1 MMRRTNFP
9 CRQLNSEKIKGA
21 TLCYLSPIIVNKCSV
36 VSAKCV
42 CNIDSG
48 LQRAWDEVCKTRDTC
63 DKALQGIKS
72 VAFFFSAISTQGPK
86 KQPSKKGGG
95 GNDEHVHGAESG
107 DDDLITPSQVSSSAS
122 QTWVSEHPSI
132 INGKLR
138 PSLSYWVAV
147 TTPNGA
153 PANPITFHRALLEC
167 GVEATANQILCQE
180 GKELLAMKEL
190 FKVLKDHSNRFMQE
204 LVSTSYQHCFVSEV
218 ENVFE
223 DPGFIDAEECG
234 TENVVRVRLVHAS
247 FKSILSEAVAKM
259 QGAKLIID
267 RFGLDATTPNTPLPG
282 QQSNEG
288 EPRLGDKMTVLIND
302 ISIAMKRLDYALY
315 RDTIYKKCDGAS
327 YTYSYKCD
335 VKVFVNSLAANESFK
350 ARLIKEMKRII
361 DLLGDPDCE
370 VIRPIMVDYNL
381 IEVNGGYCWSVEKR
395 QFLRDA
401 IPAEKVGLV
410 TPRAFSR
417 YDPSKDPQP
426 QYFQEILQNSLTDF
440 ETGLFCEDFLRLL
453 DCNKKRHKQKV
464 PCLVGDADSGKTSLF
479 YPMLGLIHHSNVATV
494 TKQKVFNKAMITKHT
509 EVIFIDEAS
518 PSILDVDDWKILTQ
532 GGFTACDVKYKTARS
547 FFNRCPMIMT
557 AQQKLTFRAEDQLA
571 MDRRLKYYVFKS
583 LPNPKKKA
591 AQWLRKHPMECIA
604 WAASKAR
611 VSSDDEESSDETD
624 EEERAT
630 QK

>member
-1 MMRRTNFP
+1 
-9 CRQLNSEKIKGA
+9 
-21 TLCYLSPIIVNKCSV
+21 
-36 VSAKCV
+36 
-42 CNIDSG
+42 
-48 LQRAWDEVCKTRDTC
+48 
-63 DKALQGIKS
+63 
-72 VAFFFSAISTQGPK
+72 
-86 KQPSKKGGG
+86 
-95 GNDEHVHGAESG
+95 
-107 DDDLITPSQVSSSAS
+107 
-122 QTWVSEHPSI
+122 
-132 INGKLR
+132 
-138 PSLSYWVAV
+138 
-147 TTPNGA
+147 
-153 PANPITFHRALLEC
+153 
-167 GVEATANQILCQE
+167 
-180 GKELLAMKEL
+180 
-190 FKVLKDHSNRFMQE
+190 
-204 LVSTSYQHCFVSEV
+204 
-218 ENVFE
+218 
-223 DPGFIDAEECG
+223 
-234 TENVVRVRLVHAS
+234 
-247 FKSILSEAVAKM
+247 
-259 QGAKLIID
+259 
-267 RFGLDATTPNTPLPG
+267 
-282 QQSNEG
+282 
-288 EPRLGDKMTVLIND
+288 MTVLIND

-315 RDTIYKKCDGAS
+315 RD
-327 YTYSYKCD
+327 
-335 VKVFVNSLAANESFK
+335 
-350 ARLIKEMKRII
+350 
-361 DLLGDPDCE
+361 CE
-370 VIRPIMVDYNL
+370 VIRSIMVDYNL

-401 IPAEKVGLV
+401 IPAEQVGLV

-426 QYFQEILQNSLTDF
+426 QYFQEILQNSLTDV

-571 MDRRLKYYVFKS
+571 MDRRLRYYVFKS

-630 QK
+630 QNDDGTLPESEKELLRTLQMGDLLEEPPAADDTAEEVNNDQDSGDSNETITTLRTALRRSSPCSLRTPADFSHIGDSASRARN